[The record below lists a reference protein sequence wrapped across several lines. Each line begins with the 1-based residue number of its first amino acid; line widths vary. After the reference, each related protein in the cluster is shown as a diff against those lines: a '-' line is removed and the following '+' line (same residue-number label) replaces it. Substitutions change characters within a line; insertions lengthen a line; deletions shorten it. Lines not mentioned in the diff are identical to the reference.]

1 MAPRPASRT
10 KLTLLKVLLLLQAC
24 GGQSHK
30 DVTIPL
36 VPLMVRHRRQAAARL
51 ASALAKTPR
60 QKIERA
66 DGGWRGSTLNGYLV
80 HGNDSIYRKN
90 FRVTKHTFHVL
101 LGQLKGG
108 GFCQDNRARNTAKQ
122 QTGRFKLGTSLYFF
136 AQGTGWKAAGDCA
149 SLGESTVKKYV
160 DHFIDGTF
168 QVLRPIYMPKT
179 PPSAEKVQAIRKEFA
194 ARRGVPNVAMA
205 TDGTHVPFRP
215 DNEATAIDYR
225 NYKGWTSIL
234 AVAFV
239 TSFFTFVDADVGA
252 AGRSGDNTVLSDSW
266 LMKQIAADREAWL
279 GPNGVIAADGGAS
292 DGSELL
298 LNPYRSPTDADAK
311 YYNFCHSSTRFFV
324 EETFGRWK
332 NRFRFLLKQGDYTH
346 KELTRMI
353 YASMILHNACTIHKD
368 DAVEFDVGSDE
379 EWQTFFT
386 EFGSHRCPSCKAG
399 GKAHCAHDA
408 KNRNPGPWA
417 AVKGA
422 AHEQREQIKRM
433 LWRRDYEG
441 VEGAEALTFVSDY
454 RRAMCEPCVV

>member
-108 GFCQDNRARNTAKQ
+108 GFCQDNRARNPAKQ